1 MKYHIENFR
10 FCQYNKKMDNFTNI
24 RENLATKLR
33 IERTKRNISQEK
45 LAAKTDLSLQT
56 IGSIERKENSPS
68 VETLAQIADALDMKL
83 CDLLNFD

>member
-1 MKYHIENFR
+1 MNNFA
-10 FCQYNKKMDNFTNI
+10 NI
-24 RENLATKLR
+24 RENLAKKLR

-56 IGSIERKENSPS
+56 IGSIERQENSPS
-68 VETLAQIADALDMKL
+68 IETLAQIADALDIKL